1 MRKRQ
6 HESGQAMVEFTL
18 ILPLFILLLFG
29 MVDFGCYFTH
39 SLSVTSAAREGA
51 RTGVICASDADYS
64 SKVKAKVQDSAPDLD
79 PASLAITVTKTGA
92 SGKEDMVVSLDYTA
106 KSLTPV
112 GMVLWG
118 PEYHVKSSCTMKIG

>member
-29 MVDFGCYFTH
+29 LVDFGCYFTH

-51 RTGVICASDADYS
+51 RAGVIYAYDADFFT
-64 SKVKAKVQDSAPDLD
+64 KVKTKVTDSAPDLD
-79 PASLAITVTKTGA
+79 PAYLVTTVTKTGA
-92 SGKEDMVVSLDYTA
+92 SGKEDVVVSLDYTA

-112 GMVLWG
+112 GMMLWG